1 MGLNPTLQAVPAA
14 GRPFPSRALR
24 HFLFGCL
31 LMCGFASTP
40 ASAEPCPNEWNT
52 LLQYAANRAEAQTWN
67 DEKRYSI
74 GTESFWWNITINHSI
89 QGRPNEWANDPVK
102 LRRAADIFDATFPTV
117 TNLQSATYRYGACR
131 ARAKAAALERGVGG
145 PANSSPKKVAPD
157 TAARPA
163 SPRQVATPIE
173 KLPPARPAKTAP
185 WSPNAMQTDHGVKS
199 EAMNPLFAAERADA
213 LASCQPSIQQYGSR
227 WALTSVETN
236 ITIENSALN
245 DRTMKSTPAQLR
257 AHLATFDTMI
267 SSGQLSREA
276 AAMGRCLL
284 NRRIAQL
291 EGSPLVP
298 GAVDG
303 TLNPISIGGKSAAW
317 KQQGKD
323 ARIIASD
330 GKSAMHCVKLVK
342 LSDKDSIMGMGGR
355 VLSNQCEGPVEI
367 TWCYVDSDCYKGVGN
382 AWTVGAGRSWP
393 VSVERELRWAACHG
407 ANTASF
413 VKGSYGLRYY
423 CSAPA
428 KK

>member
-1 MGLNPTLQAVPAA
+1 MRLVQWVGLNALGMLGLLAASSQAASQGPAA
-14 GRPFPSRALR
+14 VDRLMTACSAVIERDIAASNMRIADDYMRQYRLKYWRGQIPLILRDDATTLRWKAKRKNEADGTGYPVEACFAEQIIGTATNSTAQPSRA
-24 HFLFGCL
+24 
-31 LMCGFASTP
+31 P
-40 ASAEPCPNEWNT
+40 ASNA
-52 LLQYAANRAEAQTWN
+52 
-67 DEKRYSI
+67 
-74 GTESFWWNITINHSI
+74 
-89 QGRPNEWANDPVK
+89 
-102 LRRAADIFDATFPTV
+102 
-117 TNLQSATYRYGACR
+117 
-131 ARAKAAALERGVGG
+131 
-145 PANSSPKKVAPD
+145 VAP
-157 TAARPA
+157 TAGASKSGAPA
-163 SPRQVATPIE
+163 E
-173 KLPPARPAKTAP
+173 KLPPARAAKTAP
-185 WSPNAMQTDHGVKS
+185 WSPRAIQTEHGVKS
-199 EAMNPLFAAERADA
+199 EALDPRFAAERADA
-213 LASCQPSIQQYGSR
+213 LASCQAPIQQFGSK
-227 WALTSVETN
+227 WALSSVETN
-236 ITIENSALN
+236 MTIENGSLN

-257 AHLATFDTMI
+257 THLATFDTMI
-267 SSGQLSREA
+267 ASGQLSREA

-291 EGSPLVP
+291 EGSPLVA

-303 TLNPISIGGKSAAW
+303 TLNPISIGNPDPQW

-330 GKSAMHCVKLVK
+330 GKSAMDCVKLVK

-355 VLSNQCEGPVEI
+355 VLSNQCDGPVEI